1 MDYCIVDSFFIAPIR
16 EIIPLPDGGQVAL
29 DWSKQKCD
37 DSGALQ
43 KKPLLLIL
51 PGITGTIYIRLYYC
65 VKELCTNTSI
75 VFVSLNTC
83 V

>member
-1 MDYCIVDSFFIAPIR
+1 M
-16 EIIPLPDGGQVAL
+16 PDGGQVAL

-51 PGITGTIYIRLYYC
+51 PGITGTIYIIDSIIVSKSCVQAHQLSLYH
-65 VKELCTNTSI
+65 
-75 VFVSLNTC
+75 
-83 V
+83 